1 MNSRAWRLGLLAL
14 GGAGLLAGLSGALV
28 LLGVWTPAPA
38 GHLAASHGLLMTLGF
53 LGTLIA
59 LERAVALGQWWGYLA
74 PLAAGI
80 GALALISGAPDAIAS
95 LLLAIAGGTFVAMYV
110 AFDRIQRSLHGTIQA
125 LGAVAWLGAALL
137 LALGWTPRQAVPWL
151 AAFLVLT
158 IVGERLELSRL
169 VQLTERTRLA
179 FTLGVAAFC
188 GGVLL
193 TVAAAD
199 LGTRLAGAGLVWV
212 ALWLARNDLAR
223 RTVRMSGL
231 PRFVAAS
238 LLIGY
243 GWLIVGGM
251 AWIVFGAQPSIA
263 AYDAMLHAV
272 FLGFAISMVFGH
284 APIILPAVLR
294 LSLPYHPRF
303 YAHLALLHA
312 GLLLRIVGGDLL
324 GSRVAFQAGGILN
337 VVALLVFVVSSAA
350 AILAAGRVSPRRT
363 GRATARA
370 AASARVAVAQARA
383 GAEPP
388 LPPE

>member
-1 MNSRAWRLGLLAL
+1 
-14 GGAGLLAGLSGALV
+14 
-28 LLGVWTPAPA
+28 
-38 GHLAASHGLLMTLGF
+38 
-53 LGTLIA
+53 
-59 LERAVALGQWWGYLA
+59 
-74 PLAAGI
+74 
-80 GALALISGAPDAIAS
+80 
-95 LLLAIAGGTFVAMYV
+95 
-110 AFDRIQRSLHGTIQA
+110 
-125 LGAVAWLGAALL
+125 
-137 LALGWTPRQAVPWL
+137 
-151 AAFLVLT
+151 
-158 IVGERLELSRL
+158 
-169 VQLTERTRLA
+169 
-179 FTLGVAAFC
+179 
-188 GGVLL
+188 
-193 TVAAAD
+193 
-199 LGTRLAGAGLVWV
+199 
-212 ALWLARNDLAR
+212 
-223 RTVRMSGL
+223 MSGL

-294 LSLPYHPRF
+294 LSLPYRPRF

-324 GSRVAFQAGGILN
+324 GSRVAFQAGGVVN